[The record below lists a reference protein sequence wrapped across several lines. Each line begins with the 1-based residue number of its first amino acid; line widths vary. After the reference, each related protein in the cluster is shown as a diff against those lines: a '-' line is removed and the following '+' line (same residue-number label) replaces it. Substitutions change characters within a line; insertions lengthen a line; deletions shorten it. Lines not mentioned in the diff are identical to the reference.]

1 MGDQRGLHQRPG
13 PPACRWGPEKS
24 GCTHSIDGLAVDG
37 EALGRSR
44 GGPTGKLH
52 VAVDAAGLP
61 VAVTLTPGQAGD
73 NPELLGLI
81 DAVADL

>member
-1 MGDQRGLHQRPG
+1 
-13 PPACRWGPEKS
+13 
-24 GCTHSIDGLAVDG
+24 
-37 EALGRSR
+37 
-44 GGPTGKLH
+44 
-52 VAVDAAGLP
+52 